1 VIAKVRFFFV
11 DHPLGR
17 TFAALVVVGAIVMLA
32 VLASMRVSSAVI
44 AMILAVV
51 VILGDLLIAGPAA
64 THE

>member
-11 DHPLGR
+11 DHPFGR
-17 TFAALVVVGAIVMLA
+17 AFAALVVVGAIVVLA
-32 VLASMRVSSAVI
+32 ILASMGIPSAVI